1 MSEQLHPGR
10 DSLSPSLLQR
20 VDELC
25 DRFEDAWIAGQ
36 RPRIEDYLNDTPEPE
51 RPLLLQ
57 ELLSLE
63 LVYGCR
69 SGETLNAEDYVR
81 RFPEH
86 AEIIRAVFAKAVE
99 GERAFVWVATRSN
112 GCWARAVSGWSTWPT
127 TSS

>member
-99 GERAFVWVATRSN
+99 GERA
-112 GCWARAVSGWSTWPT
+112 
-127 TSS
+127 